1 MGERT
6 VIDLNADV
14 GEGFDEDA
22 ALLAVV
28 TSANVACG
36 FHAGDASTMEAT
48 CERAAREGVAVGA
61 HVGYRDPAG
70 FGRRELGLAPRE
82 LAEETLEQ
90 LGALAGCA
98 RTAGAEVRHVKPHG
112 ALYHRCARD
121 RAAADAVAGAIAAF
135 DPGLRVVG
143 PPGSALLAAA
153 GSVGLAAVA
162 EGFADRGYG
171 PDGGLVARD
180 EPGAVLGAEAAAAQ
194 AVELALGR
202 RGLAVQT
209 LCVHGDTPGAAALAR
224 TVRAAL
230 EEASVT
236 VVAPA

>member
-1 MGERT
+1 MGDRT

-48 CERAAREGVAVGA
+48 CERARARASRSARTSVIATRRASAVASSAWHRRAGRGDARAARCAGGVRADGGRRGPPRQAARRALPPLRARPRGGRRRRGGDRGV
-61 HVGYRDPAG
+61 RSRPAG
-70 FGRRELGLAPRE
+70 R
-82 LAEETLEQ
+82 
-90 LGALAGCA
+90 
-98 RTAGAEVRHVKPHG
+98 
-112 ALYHRCARD
+112 
-121 RAAADAVAGAIAAF
+121 RAAG
-135 DPGLRVVG
+135 VG
-143 PPGSALLAAA
+143 TLAAA
-153 GSVGLAAVA
+153 GSVGLTAVA